1 MQTKAFF
8 GTEGL
13 TSTSANHI
21 ANLAK
26 EANREHQNYLASIQF
41 YSERI
46 GIIGTPERVLAQEGV
61 NLEGLSKV
69 KTAIESIA
77 ENNAL
82 IAFIREAI
90 KEKER
95 LEKEAK
101 SWKNEVAREALELRR
116 KENISPSQPVHVT
129 EEDMFARLS
138 IGQVEHYLT
147 LEAQC
152 SVIGKYI
159 HEGGA
164 LSNARIDAMQKVT
177 HPRTVKENGRD
188 TIVTE
193 YELTVSTDNIDAVYF
208 DFQALHRSYQSE
220 LNGMKTGLLIAA
232 VGTMAVA
239 DVAHCTAVHPGYG
252 FFAEDYRFART
263 QYLHVNAE
271 LDREEQ
277 KIEMDEREK
286 RQELLREVQNLKIV
300 IPNRLKG
307 AYTAL
312 MKSGK

>member
-116 KENISPSQPVHVT
+116 KENVSPSQPVHVT
-129 EEDMFARLS
+129 EEDMFAKLTV
-138 IGQVEHYLT
+138 GQVEHYLT

-220 LNGMKTGLLIAA
+220 LNGMKKAMIDDAQAINLK
-232 VGTMAVA
+232 M
-239 DVAHCTAVHPGYG
+239 D
-252 FFAEDYRFART
+252 EDYRFART

-286 RQELLREVQNLKIV
+286 RQELLRKVQNLKIV

-307 AYTAL
+307 AYAAL

>member
-116 KENISPSQPVHVT
+116 KENVSPSKPVPVT

-220 LNGMKTGLLIAA
+220 LNGMKKAMIDDAQAINLK
-232 VGTMAVA
+232 M
-239 DVAHCTAVHPGYG
+239 D
-252 FFAEDYRFART
+252 EDYRFART

>member
-41 YSERI
+41 YSE
-46 GIIGTPERVLAQEGV
+46 GICVLGEEKGTLVQQGMDETHLPSIEEAI
-61 NLEGLSKV
+61 NAIV
-69 KTAIESIA
+69 K
-77 ENNAL
+77 NNAL

-101 SWKNEVAREALELRR
+101 SWKNEVAREAIDIRR
-116 KENISPSQPVHVT
+116 TQNVKPTKPVYVT
-129 EEDMFARLS
+129 EEDIRSEWTVGELEHFLS
-138 IGQVEHYLT
+138 
-147 LEAQC
+147 LEAEC
-152 SVIGKYI
+152 AVVGKYI
-159 HEGGA
+159 HEGGE
-164 LSNARIDAMQKVT
+164 LSDARIDMMQKMR

-193 YELTVSTDNIDAVYF
+193 YTVTTDAAKVDNLYF
-208 DFQALHRSYQSE
+208 CLQARHRSRQAE
-220 LNGMKTGLLIAA
+220 LNGMKKA
-232 VGTMAVA
+232 VLDEMQKRNLEM
-239 DVAHCTAVHPGYG
+239 D
-252 FFAEDYRFART
+252 ENYRFAQT

-277 KIEMDEREK
+277 KIELDEREK
-286 RQELLREVQNLKIV
+286 RQHLLDEVQALKIV
-300 IPNRLKG
+300 IPNRLKD
-307 AYTAL
+307 AYNVL
-312 MKSGK
+312 MNQAK

>member
-61 NLEGLSKV
+61 NLEGLSKI

-116 KENISPSQPVHVT
+116 KENVAPSKPVPVT

-193 YELTVSTDNIDAVYF
+193 YELTVSTDNIDSVYF

-220 LNGMKTGLLIAA
+220 LNGMKKAMIDDAQAINLK
-232 VGTMAVA
+232 M
-239 DVAHCTAVHPGYG
+239 D
-252 FFAEDYRFART
+252 EDYRFART

>member
-101 SWKNEVAREALELRR
+101 SWKNEVAREAIELRR
-116 KENISPSQPVHVT
+116 KENVSPSQPVHVT

-193 YELTVSTDNIDAVYF
+193 YELTVSTDNIDSVYF

-220 LNGMKTGLLIAA
+220 LNGMKKAMLDDAQAINLK
-232 VGTMAVA
+232 M
-239 DVAHCTAVHPGYG
+239 D
-252 FFAEDYRFART
+252 EDYRFART

-286 RQELLREVQNLKIV
+286 RQELLRDVYYKNE
-300 IPNRLKG
+300 IPCG
-307 AYTAL
+307 WHCPHC
-312 MKSGK
+312 GQFWID

>member
-116 KENISPSQPVHVT
+116 KENVSPSQPVHVT

-220 LNGMKTGLLIAA
+220 LNGMKKAMLDDAQAINLK
-232 VGTMAVA
+232 M
-239 DVAHCTAVHPGYG
+239 D
-252 FFAEDYRFART
+252 EDYRFART

-307 AYTAL
+307 AYTTL

>member
-116 KENISPSQPVHVT
+116 KENVSPSKPVPVT

-193 YELTVSTDNIDAVYF
+193 YELTVSTDNIDSVYF

-220 LNGMKTGLLIAA
+220 LNGMKKAMLDDAQAINLE
-232 VGTMAVA
+232 M
-239 DVAHCTAVHPGYG
+239 D
-252 FFAEDYRFART
+252 EDYRFART

>member
-41 YSERI
+41 YSESI

-101 SWKNEVAREALELRR
+101 SWKNEVAREAIELRR
-116 KENISPSQPVHVT
+116 KENVSPSQPVHVT

-220 LNGMKTGLLIAA
+220 LNGMKKAMLDDAQAINLK
-232 VGTMAVA
+232 M
-239 DVAHCTAVHPGYG
+239 D
-252 FFAEDYRFART
+252 EDYRFART

>member
-61 NLEGLSKV
+61 NLEGLSKI

-116 KENISPSQPVHVT
+116 KENVSPSKPVPVT

-220 LNGMKTGLLIAA
+220 LNGMKKAMIDDAQAINLK
-232 VGTMAVA
+232 M
-239 DVAHCTAVHPGYG
+239 D
-252 FFAEDYRFART
+252 EDYRFART

-300 IPNRLKG
+300 IPNRLKA

>member
-101 SWKNEVAREALELRR
+101 SWKNEVARDAIELRR
-116 KENISPSQPVHVT
+116 KENVSPSQPVHVT

-220 LNGMKTGLLIAA
+220 LNGMKKAMLDDAQAINLK
-232 VGTMAVA
+232 M
-239 DVAHCTAVHPGYG
+239 D
-252 FFAEDYRFART
+252 EDYRFART

>member
-61 NLEGLSKV
+61 NLEGLSKI

-101 SWKNEVAREALELRR
+101 SWKNEVAREAIELRR
-116 KENISPSQPVHVT
+116 KENVSPSQPVHVT

-220 LNGMKTGLLIAA
+220 LNGMKKAMLDDAQAINLK
-232 VGTMAVA
+232 M
-239 DVAHCTAVHPGYG
+239 D
-252 FFAEDYRFART
+252 EDYRFART

-300 IPNRLKG
+300 IPNRLNG

>member
-61 NLEGLSKV
+61 NLEGLSKI

-116 KENISPSQPVHVT
+116 KENVSPSKPVPVT

-193 YELTVSTDNIDAVYF
+193 YELTVSTDNIDSVYF

-220 LNGMKTGLLIAA
+220 LNGMKKAMLDDAQAINLK
-232 VGTMAVA
+232 M
-239 DVAHCTAVHPGYG
+239 D
-252 FFAEDYRFART
+252 EDYRFART

-300 IPNRLKG
+300 IPNRLNG

>member
-101 SWKNEVAREALELRR
+101 SWKNEVARDAIELRR
-116 KENISPSQPVHVT
+116 KENVSPSQPVHVT

-193 YELTVSTDNIDAVYF
+193 YELTVSTDNIDSVYF

-220 LNGMKTGLLIAA
+220 LNGMKKAMIDDAQAINLK
-232 VGTMAVA
+232 M
-239 DVAHCTAVHPGYG
+239 D
-252 FFAEDYRFART
+252 EDYRFART

>member
-101 SWKNEVAREALELRR
+101 SWKNEVARDAIELRR
-116 KENISPSQPVHVT
+116 KENVSPSQPVHVT

-193 YELTVSTDNIDAVYF
+193 YELTVSTDNIDSVYF

-220 LNGMKTGLLIAA
+220 LNGMKKAMLDDAQAINLK
-232 VGTMAVA
+232 M
-239 DVAHCTAVHPGYG
+239 D
-252 FFAEDYRFART
+252 EDYRFART

>member
-101 SWKNEVAREALELRR
+101 SWKNEVAREAIELRR
-116 KENISPSQPVHVT
+116 KENVSPSQPVHVT

-220 LNGMKTGLLIAA
+220 LNGMKKAMLDDAQAINLK
-232 VGTMAVA
+232 M
-239 DVAHCTAVHPGYG
+239 D
-252 FFAEDYRFART
+252 EDYRFART

>member
-61 NLEGLSKV
+61 NLEGLSKI

-116 KENISPSQPVHVT
+116 KGNVSPSQPVHVT

-220 LNGMKTGLLIAA
+220 LNGMKKAMIDDAQAINLK
-232 VGTMAVA
+232 M
-239 DVAHCTAVHPGYG
+239 D
-252 FFAEDYRFART
+252 EDYRFART

>member
-61 NLEGLSKV
+61 NLEGLSKI

-116 KENISPSQPVHVT
+116 KENVSPSKPVPVT
-129 EEDMFARLS
+129 EEDMFAKLS

-220 LNGMKTGLLIAA
+220 LNGMKKAMIDDAQAINLK
-232 VGTMAVA
+232 M
-239 DVAHCTAVHPGYG
+239 D
-252 FFAEDYRFART
+252 EDYRFART

>member
-61 NLEGLSKV
+61 NLEGLSKI

-101 SWKNEVAREALELRR
+101 SWKNDVAREALELRR
-116 KENISPSQPVHVT
+116 KENVSPSKPVPVT

-193 YELTVSTDNIDAVYF
+193 YELTVSTDNIDSVYF

-220 LNGMKTGLLIAA
+220 LNGMKKAMIDDAQAINLK
-232 VGTMAVA
+232 M
-239 DVAHCTAVHPGYG
+239 D
-252 FFAEDYRFART
+252 EDYRFART

>member
-61 NLEGLSKV
+61 NLEGLSKI

-116 KENISPSQPVHVT
+116 KENVSPSQPVHVT

-193 YELTVSTDNIDAVYF
+193 YELTVSTDNIDSVYF

-220 LNGMKTGLLIAA
+220 LNGMKKAMLDDAQAINLK
-232 VGTMAVA
+232 M
-239 DVAHCTAVHPGYG
+239 D
-252 FFAEDYRFART
+252 EDYRFART

>member
-220 LNGMKTGLLIAA
+220 LNGMKKAMLDDAQAINLK
-232 VGTMAVA
+232 M
-239 DVAHCTAVHPGYG
+239 D
-252 FFAEDYRFART
+252 EDYRFART